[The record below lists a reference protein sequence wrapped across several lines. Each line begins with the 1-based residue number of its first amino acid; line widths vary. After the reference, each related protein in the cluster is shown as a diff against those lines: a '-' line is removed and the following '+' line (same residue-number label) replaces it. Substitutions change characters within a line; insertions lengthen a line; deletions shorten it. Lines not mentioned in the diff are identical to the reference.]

1 MSRTITRSHLQKEVI
16 NSGHLSLVHFRT
28 DWSGACHIIAPV
40 YEELSISYKD
50 MADFFS
56 IDVEQET
63 GIGTELGV
71 PEIPTILFFR
81 DGKVVD
87 HVVGLISRTT
97 LINKIEHALT
107 TTSKNTF

>member
-16 NSGHLSLVHFRT
+16 TSGHLSLVHFRT

-40 YEELSISYKD
+40 YEDLSNSYKGKV
-50 MADFFS
+50 DFFS

-81 DGKVVD
+81 DGEVVD
-87 HVVGLISRTT
+87 RVVGLISRTILVT
-97 LINKIEHALT
+97 RIEHALT
-107 TTSKNTF
+107 ATNKNTF